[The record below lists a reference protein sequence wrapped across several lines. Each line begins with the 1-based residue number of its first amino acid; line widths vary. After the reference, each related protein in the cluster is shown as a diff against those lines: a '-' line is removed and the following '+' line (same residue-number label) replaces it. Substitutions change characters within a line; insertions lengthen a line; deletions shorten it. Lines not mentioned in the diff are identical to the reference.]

1 MTGLPASKPFKVF
14 TVRVSYYWP
23 ALGGTNCYPTN
34 WIKDSQHPM
43 GGVCRTSLLGA
54 PWSDWVGT
62 GAACPPSIK
71 LRQRIFVEKLN
82 RSFYCVDRGGAIQDL
97 YDGSS
102 FIDLLQPAPAWW
114 PDADVITDYLCPS
127 GCITSPAYVMP

>member
-34 WIKDSQHPM
+34 WIKDKQHPM
-43 GGVCRTSLLGA
+43 GGTCRSKLLGE
-54 PWSDWVGT
+54 PWSSWVGV
-62 GAACPPSIK
+62 GAACPPSVE

-82 RSFYCVDRGGAIQDL
+82 K
-97 YDGSS
+97 S

-114 PDADVITDYLCPS
+114 PDAEVITDFLCPS
-127 GCITSPAYVMP
+127 GCITSPAYVME